1 MKFLS
6 LHLNNFRQFKGE
18 HEIIFDENNVT
29 VILGQNGH
37 GKTSILRAI
46 LFCLFGQTHLKR
58 DSNEQNINNNIL
70 VNKNL
75 IEESDNFVS
84 GSVKLKFVHNDIQ
97 YELQRTILCMKNNED
112 YITRNGE
119 VILSKTSAGNT
130 AIIRDKDEI
139 RINIDRIISEQY
151 KDFFLF
157 DGEQMEA
164 ITEQT
169 SQAMENIKNSII
181 KFLNLDVLTVTKN
194 VIDRLI
200 KDTSK
205 DIRDFSRDAELESLA
220 DEICKIQKEAESNNI
235 KYNALENSLSINND
249 ELRKYNKLLRESKE
263 GADKQKEKD
272 ILLKKYKELDNNI
285 NNVNNDLKKDLSIVS
300 LNIGN
305 TIIEQVYQLLSLK
318 VDKGELPGDIKE
330 DFILELIRR
339 GRCICGNEICENS
352 EEINKL
358 KSLLE
363 QKAPK
368 SYDAAYKLY
377 LKLYKTKS
385 TIDTQY
391 KPDLDRHIKEYCS
404 YIDSKQNIEENI
416 DAINEEL
423 QRYAD
428 TTDYTNKVLLLEKEI
443 EDYKYKLIECTLI
456 KEQLYK
462 KENDLQLKHKQ
473 LSVNNVKIQKLH
485 NKISI
490 LNKIKNIIE
499 ELYNEY
505 VDKLLMNLSE
515 CATDIFKEIAD
526 EETKSI
532 IDKLVLTEK
541 FFLNVIGRY
550 GNNIL
555 QDISSGQRQ
564 IVSISYICALMQV
577 SAKLNMPLLM
587 DTPFG
592 RLSGEHRDSMLEKLP
607 LLLNQ
612 WILLATDTEFTN
624 IEADAL
630 KKSGKWHKIYELH
643 SVDGVSSIIEKD
655 IYSWQPTRRL

>member
-84 GSVKLKFVHNDIQ
+84 GSVKLKFVDNDIQ

-220 DEICKIQKEAESNNI
+220 DEICKIQKEAESYDI
-235 KYNALENSLSINND
+235 KYNELESALSINND
-249 ELRKYNKLLRESKE
+249 ELSKYNKLLRDIRNLIVTSKTEEKREDAYKMLIKLIEDYNVKLLSTKVYWEDPKERENYKKFWKEYSKE
-263 GADKQKEKD
+263 QDSDKKE
-272 ILLKKYKELDNNI
+272 I
-285 NNVNNDLKKDLSIVS
+285 
-300 LNIGN
+300 
-305 TIIEQVYQLLSLK
+305 LSLK
-318 VDKGELPGDIKE
+318 RELSQVDDSTDRNKKLREFYKHKLVEFGVMKNLKNSAIT
-330 DFILELIRR
+330 
-339 GRCICGNEICENS
+339 GNKNKYK
-352 EEINKL
+352 KL
-358 KSLLE
+358 KV
-363 QKAPK
+363 A
-368 SYDAAYKLY
+368 
-377 LKLYKTKS
+377 
-385 TIDTQY
+385 
-391 KPDLDRHIKEYCS
+391 
-404 YIDSKQNIEENI
+404 
-416 DAINEEL
+416 
-423 QRYAD
+423 
-428 TTDYTNKVLLLEKEI
+428 
-443 EDYKYKLIECTLI
+443 
-456 KEQLYK
+456 
-462 KENDLQLKHKQ
+462 
-473 LSVNNVKIQKLH
+473 
-485 NKISI
+485 
-490 LNKIKNIIE
+490 
-499 ELYNEY
+499 
-505 VDKLLMNLSE
+505 
-515 CATDIFKEIAD
+515 
-526 EETKSI
+526 
-532 IDKLVLTEK
+532 
-541 FFLNVIGRY
+541 
-550 GNNIL
+550 
-555 QDISSGQRQ
+555 
-564 IVSISYICALMQV
+564 
-577 SAKLNMPLLM
+577 
-587 DTPFG
+587 
-592 RLSGEHRDSMLEKLP
+592 
-607 LLLNQ
+607 
-612 WILLATDTEFTN
+612 
-624 IEADAL
+624 
-630 KKSGKWHKIYELH
+630 
-643 SVDGVSSIIEKD
+643 
-655 IYSWQPTRRL
+655 